1 MARLDLTR
9 ESAALAAELEREAPE
24 LAALSSDARASA
36 IETWR
41 GRMVNEH
48 ASARVFAG
56 LIPQLMRAELDAGR
70 QAEVAEMI
78 ADELRHARQCAAVVA
93 ALGGAP
99 IGELPALSD
108 VPAHAD
114 AEPLEGLL
122 RNIISVSCMSETVA
136 VALISAER
144 MNTGPAALKRVL
156 GDILADEVQHARFGW
171 RLLEE
176 LAPRL
181 PAAMKRRL
189 GVYLVTAFAHLREHE
204 LAHLPAR
211 PAPSRAAEAVGV
223 CDGHEARRL
232 FLDTVR
238 DVIIPGLE
246 DHGLPAAAAW
256 EASLAA

>member
-1 MARLDLTR
+1 MFIVTATPI
-9 ESAALAAELEREAPE
+9 EA
-24 LAALSSDARASA
+24 
-36 IETWR
+36 I
-41 GRMVNEH
+41 
-48 ASARVFAG
+48 
-56 LIPQLMRAELDAGR
+56 
-70 QAEVAEMI
+70 
-78 ADELRHARQCAAVVA
+78 
-93 ALGGAP
+93 
-99 IGELPALSD
+99 
-108 VPAHAD
+108 
-114 AEPLEGLL
+114 L
-122 RNIISVSCMSETVA
+122 RNVISVSCLSETVA
-136 VALISAER
+136 VALIDSERLRAGPPALAEL
-144 MNTGPAALKRVL
+144 LKR
-156 GDILADEVQHARFGW
+156 ILADEVQHARFGW